1 MIWIKILNHMP
12 LLMIRI
18 CFLVIGALGA
28 LVLHGEA
35 AVPFEETGMKSFAD
49 WNPDTSGE
57 TVVSDLLEEAIEWS
71 RVNQR
76 TLFIPSGTYLV
87 DREIRI
93 NAEDGGDNEDGHSYL
108 VGDAYQRPVIR
119 LEDGSFPDEVNP
131 REATPVFRLKHV
143 EERKGSAWIFFS
155 VFSNI
160 DFDLGNNPGAAAL
173 YYAAAQDSML
183 ANIRIRGEN
192 FASGVIGFPGRNA
205 INLNIEVVGGR
216 VGFILQGSVGVN
228 LTGVRCE
235 GQSEGGIWV
244 ENVRGS
250 TIVGFE
256 SIDSSPAIVSR
267 GHSHEHAQLFLQDAK
282 IAFRDPGSIGLDIDD
297 RSVALKNVYV
307 SGGSLPVRLADA
319 SPFDAAQSGK
329 WQKIETLA
337 IAGSPSGGK
346 RALIVSEGEVMDG
359 GSIQKLE
366 EVSSAPDDLRA
377 RHLPGEELTF
387 VHPEA
392 VNALDFPGEDDRE
405 KIQNALNGSDRIIY
419 VPKGRYELDRAIQ
432 VPVGKALV
440 GDPGKQTYLVPVY
453 EPREYAFVL
462 ETEDA
467 DGEAIVR
474 NLFLETLDKDFQ
486 GGVHWR
492 SSGGYMMNV
501 RNFRGHGNMERDN
514 RSYWFTG
521 RAGGR
526 FFGVADHRNIKR
538 GQSPLSSKHRKV
550 LIEGTSNSIVFYG
563 LNLERGGYPNK
574 ARANPFFEA
583 INSSN
588 IAVLGAKTEPDRG
601 AVFRISGCKNVL
613 ITSVFTHRKNPSPLV
628 DLGDNP
634 MSNRRIELAL
644 LGTGEEDGTESM
656 VEPYQDIRVEDLL
669 VYLRHGYDE

>member
-1 MIWIKILNHMP
+1 
-12 LLMIRI
+12 MIRI
-18 CFLVIGALGA
+18 CFLVIGVWGM
-28 LVLHGEA
+28 LVLQVNA
-35 AVPFEETGMKSFAD
+35 AVPFEKTGMKSFAD
-49 WNPDTSGE
+49 WNPDTSGG

-108 VGDAYQRPVIR
+108 VGDAYKRPVIR
-119 LEDGSFPDEVNP
+119 LKDESFPEEVNP

-143 EERKGSAWIFFS
+143 EEKKGSAWIFFS

-183 ANIRIRGEN
+183 SNISIRGEN
-192 FASGVIGFPGRNA
+192 FAAGVIGFPGRNA

-235 GQSEGGIWV
+235 GQSEGGVWI

-256 SIDSSPAIVSR
+256 SIDSHPAIICR
-267 GHSHEHAQLFLQDAK
+267 GNSHEHAQLFLQDAK
-282 IAFRDPGSIGLDIDD
+282 IAFRNTGRIGLDIDD
-297 RSVALKNVYV
+297 RSVVLKNVYV
-307 SGGSLPVRLADA
+307 SRGSLPLRLADA

-346 RALIVSEGEVMDG
+346 RALIVSEGGVMDG

-366 EVSSAPDDLRA
+366 VISSIPDDLRT

-387 VHPEA
+387 AHPEA
-392 VNALDFPGEDDRE
+392 VNALDFPGGDDQE
-405 KIQNALNGSDRIIY
+405 KIQNALNGPDRIIY

-432 VPVGKALV
+432 IPVGKALV
-440 GDPGKQTYLVPVY
+440 GDPGKQTYLKPIY
-453 EPREYAFVL
+453 MPDEYAFVL

-467 DGEAIVR
+467 DGETIVR
-474 NLFLETLDKDFQ
+474 NLFLETQDRDFQ

-521 RAGGR
+521 QAGGR
-526 FFGVADHRNIKR
+526 FYGVADHRNIKR

-550 LIEGTSNSIVFYG
+550 LIEGTSNPIVFYG
-563 LNLERGGYPNK
+563 LNLERGGYPNE
-574 ARANPFFEA
+574 ARAHPFFEA
-583 INSSN
+583 INSRN

-601 AVFRISGCKNVL
+601 AVFRITGSEDVL
-613 ITSVFTHRKNPSPLV
+613 ITSVFTHRKNPAPLV
-628 DLGDNP
+628 DLSDDP

-644 LGTGEEDGTESM
+644 LGTGEEVGTESM
-656 VEPYQDIRVEDLL
+656 VEPYRDIRVNDLL